1 MATIMPR
8 KLTMTSRVQDYLSQR
23 RALGYKLYREGR
35 QLLNFARYTD
45 QSRHRGP
52 LSAALA
58 LRWATLPRAVDPAYH
73 ARRLNIVRVF
83 ARHQAVIEPATQ
95 VPPRHVLGPD
105 FRRKAPHLFTPAQLR
120 QLLRRCSNLS
130 GQLDP
135 VTYRTLLGLLACTG
149 LRISEALALR
159 VQDVDL
165 VQGVLTVRFSK
176 WEHSRQVPLHP
187 SALSPLRRYAR
198 RRTALF
204 PQAQTFFASN
214 RGQRLQYGAVN
225 RVFVGLSGDM
235 VPTNG
240 RRHVRLHDLRH
251 TFACRVLLRWQRRR
265 RGVERVVVLSRYLG
279 HIHIRDTY
287 WYLTA
292 VPDLLKQATAHFA
305 PLSP

>member
-1 MATIMPR
+1 MPR

-35 QLLNFARYTD
+35 QLLNFARYAD
-45 QSRHRGP
+45 RSRHRGP

-58 LRWATLPRAVDPAYH
+58 LRWATLPRAVDPAYP

-149 LRISEALALR
+149 LRISETLALR

-204 PQAQTFFASN
+204 PQAQTFFVSN
-214 RGQRLQYGAVN
+214 RGQSLQYGAVN

>member
-1 MATIMPR
+1 MPR
-8 KLTMTSRVQDYLSQR
+8 KLTMTSRVQEYLSQR

-35 QLLNFARYTD
+35 QLLNFARYAD
-45 QSRHRGP
+45 RSRHRGP
-52 LSAALA
+52 LNAALA
-58 LRWATLPRAVDPAYH
+58 LRWATLPQRVEPAYH

-83 ARHQAVIEPATQ
+83 ARHQAVTEPTTQ

-105 FRRKAPHLFTPAQLR
+105 FRRKTPHLFTTRQLH
-120 QLLRRCSNLS
+120 QLLRRSGTLS
-130 GQLDP
+130 GRLRP
-135 VTYRTLLGLLACTG
+135 LTYRTLLGLLACSG
-149 LRISEALALR
+149 LRISEALALT

-187 SALSPLRRYAR
+187 SALSALRRYAR

-204 PQAQTFFASN
+204 PQAQTFFISD

-225 RVFVGLSGDM
+225 RVFGGLARDM

-240 RRHVRLHDLRH
+240 RPHVRLHDLRH
-251 TFACRVLLRWQRRR
+251 TFACRVLLRWQGSR
-265 RGVERVVVLSRYLG
+265 RGVDGRVIVLSRYLG

-292 VPDLLKQATAHFA
+292 VPELLKQTTAHFA
-305 PLSP
+305 ALQP

>member
-1 MATIMPR
+1 MPR
-8 KLTMTSRVQDYLSQR
+8 KLTMTSRVQEYLRQR

-35 QLLNFARYTD
+35 QLLNFARYAD
-45 QSRHRGP
+45 QSRHQGP
-52 LSAALA
+52 LNAALA
-58 LRWATLPRAVDPAYH
+58 LRWATLPQKVEPAYH

-83 ARHQAVIEPATQ
+83 ARHQAVTEPKTQ

-105 FRRKAPHLFTPAQLR
+105 FRRKAPHLFTPGQLR
-120 QLLRRCSNLS
+120 QLLRRCRSLS
-130 GQLDP
+130 GQLEP
-135 VTYRTLLGLLACTG
+135 LTYRTLLGLLACTG
-149 LRISEALALR
+149 LRISEALALS

-176 WEHSRQVPLHP
+176 WEHSRLVPLHP
-187 SALSPLRRYAR
+187 SALSALRRYAR
-198 RRTALF
+198 WRTALF
-204 PQAQTFFASN
+204 PQAQTFFISE

-251 TFACRVLLRWQRRR
+251 TFACRVLLRWQRSR
-265 RGVERVVVLSRYLG
+265 RGVAARVVVLCRYLG

-292 VPDLLKQATAHFA
+292 VPELLRQATVHFA
-305 PLSP
+305 PLRP